1 MSKNSITDSNKK
13 VNTIR
18 VYRKQPGELLHQIEI
33 ANTLEDLQ
41 KAVGGYIET
50 VTVATDLVIICN
62 EEGKIMGLPYNVTF
76 CGTEFVGTILFA
88 GVKGDEFADAP
99 EPDVL
104 LRLLK
109 GGAR

>member
-1 MSKNSITDSNKK
+1 MNSIAQNKESVK
-13 VNTIR
+13 TIR
-18 VYRKQPGELLHQIEI
+18 VYRKQPCELLQRIEI
-33 ANTLEDLQ
+33 ANTLEALQ

-50 VTVATDLVIICN
+50 VTVASDLVIICN
-62 EEGKIMGLPYNVTF
+62 EEGRLLGLPYNVTL

-88 GVKGDEFADAP
+88 GVDGEEFTDAP

-109 GGAR
+109 GGER